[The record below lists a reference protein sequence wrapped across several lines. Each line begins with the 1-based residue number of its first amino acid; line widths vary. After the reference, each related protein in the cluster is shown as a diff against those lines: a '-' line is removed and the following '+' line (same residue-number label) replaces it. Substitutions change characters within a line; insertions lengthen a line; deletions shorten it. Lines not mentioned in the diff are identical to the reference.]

1 MINKKTLTHFFGTMF
16 IESKN
21 TKYEVLSMSL
31 SNSITKLLNFKENN
45 LIFDEN
51 FFESRTIKNKKCS
64 VIKGY
69 LFNNYEYCP
78 KCGCINENTIIKKGI
93 DKCLIKINKISEMT
107 SYLELNKQIY
117 KCKNCNKKFTAKS
130 NVISFGCRISNN
142 VRLAILNCA
151 KEFMSKSLIAR
162 LYNVSDN
169 TVQKIFD
176 SVFYNDTVYKTFLP
190 KAICI
195 DEFTFKKKTYA
206 FNICNAR
213 NGKTIDLVLD
223 RTTNNLDK
231 YFSHCTEKA
240 RKRVKFVV
248 MDMYSPYIDL
258 IKKWF
263 PNAKIIIDLFHIV
276 QLLTKSLNK
285 TRINVMNQNKDDS
298 TKFKRYWRLILKSR
312 FDLDTSCWK
321 KFRCFKNL
329 MTEVDVVDYLLS
341 KDKFFENSYDLYQDI
356 LYHLQHRDYK
366 GFSQVIN
373 QKYKDISQQLRTT
386 LNTLKKYSKYIKN
399 TLEYSYSNGVME
411 RNNNTCKLIKRISF
425 GFRNFRNMKSRI
437 IIITNIFRKEKREY
451 HTKYS
456 IPKYA

>member
-1 MINKKTLTHFFGTMF
+1 MSIN
-16 IESKN
+16 
-21 TKYEVLSMSL
+21 
-31 SNSITKLLNFKENN
+31 NSILKLLNMKDKN
-45 LIFDEN
+45 LNFNEN
-51 FFESRTIKNKKCS
+51 FVVEREIKNKRCL
-64 VIKGY
+64 VILGY
-69 LFNNYEYCP
+69 LKNDFEYCP
-78 KCGCINENTIIKKGI
+78 CCGCINENTIIKKGTRNS
-93 DKCLIKINKISEMT
+93 LIKINKHAELT
-107 SYLELNKQIY
+107 TYLDLTKQRY
-117 KCKNCNKKFTAKS
+117 KCKNCNKKFYATTLE
-130 NVISFGCRISNN
+130 VDYRCHISNQ
-142 VRLAILNCA
+142 VKLAILNCA
-151 KEFMSKSLIAR
+151 KEMMCKSLIAR

-169 TVQKIFD
+169 TVQSIFD
-176 SVFYNDTVYKTFLP
+176 TVFYNDTVYKDFLP

-206 FNICNAR
+206 FNICNAK

-231 YFSHCTEKA
+231 YFSHYTEKA

-285 TRINVMNQNKDDS
+285 TRINVMNENKDDRN
-298 TKFKRYWRLILKSR
+298 KFKRYWRFILKSR
-312 FDLDTSCWK
+312 FDLDSSTWN

-329 MTEVDVVDYLLS
+329 MTEIDVVNYLLS

-356 LYHLQHRDYK
+356 LYHLQHRNYE
-366 GFSQVIN
+366 GFNKVVN
-373 QKYKDISQQLRTT
+373 KEYKDISKQIQIT

-425 GFRNFRNMKSRI
+425 GFKNFRNMKSRI
-437 IIITNIFRKEKREY
+437 MIITNIFRKDGSSKLRGPKEKF
-451 HTKYS
+451 S
-456 IPKYA
+456 SN

>member
-1 MINKKTLTHFFGTMF
+1 MSIN
-16 IESKN
+16 
-21 TKYEVLSMSL
+21 
-31 SNSITKLLNFKENN
+31 NSILKLLNMKDKN
-45 LIFDEN
+45 LNFNEN
-51 FFESRTIKNKKCS
+51 FVVEREIKNKRCL
-64 VIKGY
+64 VILGY
-69 LFNNYEYCP
+69 LKNDFEYCP
-78 KCGCINENTIIKKGI
+78 CCGCINENTIIKKGTRNS
-93 DKCLIKINKISEMT
+93 LIKINKHAELT
-107 SYLELNKQIY
+107 TYLDLTKQRY
-117 KCKNCNKKFTAKS
+117 KCKNCNKKFYATTLE
-130 NVISFGCRISNN
+130 VDYRCHISNQ
-142 VRLAILNCA
+142 VKLAILNCA
-151 KEFMSKSLIAR
+151 KEMMCKSLIAR

-169 TVQKIFD
+169 TVQSIFD
-176 SVFYNDTVYKTFLP
+176 TVFYNDTVYKDFLP

-206 FNICNAR
+206 FNICNAK

-231 YFSHCTEKA
+231 YFSHYTEKA

-285 TRINVMNQNKDDS
+285 TRINVMNENKDDRN
-298 TKFKRYWRLILKSR
+298 KFKRYWRFILKSR
-312 FDLDTSCWK
+312 FDLDTSTWN

-329 MTEVDVVDYLLS
+329 ITETDVVDYLLS

-356 LYHLQHRDYK
+356 LYHLQHRNYE
-366 GFSQVIN
+366 GFNKVVN
-373 QKYKDISQQLRTT
+373 KEYKDISKQIQTT

-425 GFRNFRNMKSRI
+425 GFKNFRNMKSRI
-437 IIITNIFRKEKREY
+437 MIITNIFRKDKREY

-456 IPKYA
+456 TPKYA

>member
-1 MINKKTLTHFFGTMF
+1 MSIN
-16 IESKN
+16 
-21 TKYEVLSMSL
+21 
-31 SNSITKLLNFKENN
+31 NSILKLLNMKDKN
-45 LIFDEN
+45 LNFNEN
-51 FFESRTIKNKKCS
+51 FVVEREIKNKRCL
-64 VIKGY
+64 VILGY
-69 LFNNYEYCP
+69 LKNDFEYCP
-78 KCGCINENTIIKKGI
+78 CCGCINEDTIIKKGTRNS
-93 DKCLIKINKISEMT
+93 LIKINKHAELT
-107 SYLELNKQIY
+107 TYLDLTKQRY
-117 KCKNCNKKFTAKS
+117 KCKNCNKKFYATTPEV
-130 NVISFGCRISNN
+130 NYRCHISKQ
-142 VRLAILNCA
+142 VKLAILNCA
-151 KEFMSKSLIAR
+151 KEMMCKSLIAR

-169 TVQKIFD
+169 TVQSIFD
-176 SVFYNDTVYKTFLP
+176 TVFYNDTVYKDFLP

-206 FNICNAR
+206 FNICNAK

-231 YFSHCTEKA
+231 YFSHYTEKA

-285 TRINVMNQNKDDS
+285 TRINVMNENKDDRN
-298 TKFKRYWRLILKSR
+298 KFKRYWRFILKSR
-312 FDLDTSCWK
+312 FDLDSSTWN

-329 MTEVDVVDYLLS
+329 MTEIDVVNYLLS

-356 LYHLQHRDYK
+356 LYHLQHRNYE
-366 GFSQVIN
+366 GFNKVVN
-373 QKYKDISQQLRTT
+373 KEYKDISKQIQIT

-425 GFRNFRNMKSRI
+425 GFKNFRNMKSRI
-437 IIITNIFRKEKREY
+437 MIITNIFRKDKREY

-456 IPKYA
+456 TPKYA

>member
-1 MINKKTLTHFFGTMF
+1 
-16 IESKN
+16 
-21 TKYEVLSMSL
+21 MSL
-31 SNSITKLLNFKENN
+31 SNSITKLLNFKEDN

-51 FFESRTIKNKKCS
+51 FFESRTIKNKKCFI
-64 VIKGY
+64 IKGY
-69 LFNNYEYCP
+69 LFNNYEFCP

-117 KCKNCNKKFTAKS
+117 KCKHCNKKFTAQS
-130 NVISFGCRISNN
+130 NIINFGCRISNN
-142 VRLAILNCA
+142 VKLAILNCA
-151 KEFMSKSLIAR
+151 KEMMSKSLIAK

-169 TVQKIFD
+169 TVQDVFD
-176 SVFYNDTVYKTFLP
+176 SVFYNDNVYKTFLP

-231 YFSHCTEKA
+231 YFSHYTEKA

-285 TRINVMNQNKDDS
+285 TRINAMNQNKDDS

-329 MTEVDVVDYLLS
+329 MTEIDIVDYLLS

-356 LYHLQHRDYK
+356 LYHLQHRDYE

-373 QKYKDISQQLRTT
+373 PKYKVISKQLQTT
-386 LNTLKKYSKYIKN
+386 LNTLRKYSKYIKN

-437 IIITNIFRKEKREY
+437 MIITNIFRKEKREY

>member
-1 MINKKTLTHFFGTMF
+1 MSIN
-16 IESKN
+16 
-21 TKYEVLSMSL
+21 
-31 SNSITKLLNFKENN
+31 NSILKLLNMKDKN
-45 LIFDEN
+45 LNFNEN
-51 FFESRTIKNKKCS
+51 FVVEREIKNKRCL
-64 VIKGY
+64 VILGY
-69 LFNNYEYCP
+69 LKNDFEYCP
-78 KCGCINENTIIKKGI
+78 CCGCINEDTIIKKGTRNS
-93 DKCLIKINKISEMT
+93 LIKINKHAELT
-107 SYLELNKQIY
+107 TYLDLTKQRY
-117 KCKNCNKKFTAKS
+117 KCKNCNKKFYATTLE
-130 NVISFGCRISNN
+130 VDYRCHISNQ
-142 VRLAILNCA
+142 VKLAILNCA
-151 KEFMSKSLIAR
+151 KEMMCKSLIAR

-169 TVQKIFD
+169 TVQSIFD
-176 SVFYNDTVYKTFLP
+176 TVYYNDTVYKDFLP

-206 FNICNAR
+206 FNICNAK

-231 YFSHCTEKA
+231 YFSHYTEKA

-285 TRINVMNQNKDDS
+285 TRINVMNENKDDRN
-298 TKFKRYWRLILKSR
+298 KFKRYWRFILKSR
-312 FDLDTSCWK
+312 FDLDSSTWN

-329 MTEVDVVDYLLS
+329 MTEIDVVNYLLS

-356 LYHLQHRDYK
+356 LYHLQHRNYE
-366 GFSQVIN
+366 GFNKVIN
-373 QKYKDISQQLRTT
+373 KEYKNISKQMQTT
-386 LNTLKKYSKYIKN
+386 LSTLKKYSKYIRN

-437 IIITNIFRKEKREY
+437 MIITNIFRKDKREY

-456 IPKYA
+456 TPKYA

>member
-1 MINKKTLTHFFGTMF
+1 MSIN
-16 IESKN
+16 
-21 TKYEVLSMSL
+21 
-31 SNSITKLLNFKENN
+31 NSILKLLNMKDKN
-45 LIFDEN
+45 LNFNEN
-51 FFESRTIKNKKCS
+51 FVVEREIKNKRCL
-64 VIKGY
+64 VILGY
-69 LFNNYEYCP
+69 LKNDFEYCP
-78 KCGCINENTIIKKGI
+78 CCGCINENTIIKKGTRNS
-93 DKCLIKINKISEMT
+93 LIKINKHAELT
-107 SYLELNKQIY
+107 TYLDLTKQRY
-117 KCKNCNKKFTAKS
+117 KCKNCNKKFYATTLE
-130 NVISFGCRISNN
+130 VDYRCHISNQ
-142 VRLAILNCA
+142 VKLAILNCA
-151 KEFMSKSLIAR
+151 KEMMCKSLIAR

-169 TVQKIFD
+169 TVQSIFD
-176 SVFYNDTVYKTFLP
+176 TVFYNDTVYKDFLP

-206 FNICNAR
+206 FNICNAK

-231 YFSHCTEKA
+231 YFSHYTEKA

-285 TRINVMNQNKDDS
+285 TRINVMNENKDDRN
-298 TKFKRYWRLILKSR
+298 KFKRYWRFILKSR
-312 FDLDTSCWK
+312 FDLDTSTWN

-329 MTEVDVVDYLLS
+329 MTETDVVDYFLS
-341 KDKFFENSYDLYQDI
+341 KDKFFENSYDVYQDI
-356 LYHLQHRDYK
+356 LYHLQHRNYE
-366 GFSQVIN
+366 GFNKVVN
-373 QKYKDISQQLRTT
+373 KEYKDISKQIQIT

-437 IIITNIFRKEKREY
+437 MIITNIFRKEKRKY

-456 IPKYA
+456 TPKYA

>member
-1 MINKKTLTHFFGTMF
+1 MSIN
-16 IESKN
+16 
-21 TKYEVLSMSL
+21 
-31 SNSITKLLNFKENN
+31 NSILKLLNMEDKNINFN
-45 LIFDEN
+45 EN
-51 FFESRTIKNKKCS
+51 FVEERKIKNKRCL
-64 VIKGY
+64 VILGY
-69 LFNNYEYCP
+69 LKNDFEYCP
-78 KCGCINENTIIKKGI
+78 CCGCINENTIIKKGTRNF
-93 DKCLIKINKISEMT
+93 LIKINKHAELT
-107 SYLELNKQIY
+107 TYLDLTKQRY
-117 KCKNCNKKFTAKS
+117 KCKNCNKKFYATTPE
-130 NVISFGCRISNN
+130 VDYRCHISKQ
-142 VRLAILNCA
+142 VKLAILNCA
-151 KEFMSKSLIAR
+151 KEMMCKSLIAR

-169 TVQKIFD
+169 TVQSIFD
-176 SVFYNDTVYKTFLP
+176 TVFYNDTVYKDFLP

-206 FNICNAR
+206 FNICNAK

-231 YFSHCTEKA
+231 YFSHYTEKA

-276 QLLTKSLNK
+276 QLLSKSLNK
-285 TRINVMNQNKDDS
+285 TRINVMNENKDDRN
-298 TKFKRYWRLILKSR
+298 KFKRYWRFILKSR
-312 FDLDTSCWK
+312 FDLDTSTWN

-329 MTEVDVVDYLLS
+329 MTETDVVDYLLS
-341 KDKFFENSYDLYQDI
+341 KDKFFENSYDVYQDI
-356 LYHLQHRDYK
+356 LYHLQHRNYE
-366 GFSQVIN
+366 GFNKVIN
-373 QKYKDISQQLRTT
+373 KEYKNISKQMQTT
-386 LNTLKKYSKYIKN
+386 LSTLKKYSKYIRN

-437 IIITNIFRKEKREY
+437 MIITNIFRKDKREY

-456 IPKYA
+456 TPKYA

>member
-1 MINKKTLTHFFGTMF
+1 MSIN
-16 IESKN
+16 
-21 TKYEVLSMSL
+21 
-31 SNSITKLLNFKENN
+31 NSILKLLNMKDKN
-45 LIFDEN
+45 LNFNEN
-51 FFESRTIKNKKCS
+51 FVVEREIKNKRCL
-64 VIKGY
+64 VILGY
-69 LFNNYEYCP
+69 LKNDFEYCP
-78 KCGCINENTIIKKGI
+78 CCGCINENTIIKKGTRNS
-93 DKCLIKINKISEMT
+93 LIKINKHAELT
-107 SYLELNKQIY
+107 TYLDLTKQRY
-117 KCKNCNKKFTAKS
+117 KCKNCNKKFYATTLE
-130 NVISFGCRISNN
+130 VDYRCHISNQ
-142 VRLAILNCA
+142 VKLAILNCA
-151 KEFMSKSLIAR
+151 KEMMCKSLIAR

-169 TVQKIFD
+169 TVQSIFD
-176 SVFYNDTVYKTFLP
+176 TVFYNDTVYKDFLP

-206 FNICNAR
+206 FNICNAK

-231 YFSHCTEKA
+231 YFSHYTEKA

-263 PNAKIIIDLFHIV
+263 PNAKTIIDLFHIV

-285 TRINVMNQNKDDS
+285 TRINVMNENKDDRN
-298 TKFKRYWRLILKSR
+298 KFKRYWRFILKSR
-312 FDLDTSCWK
+312 FDLDTSTWN

-329 MTEVDVVDYLLS
+329 MTETDVVDYFLS
-341 KDKFFENSYDLYQDI
+341 KDKFFENSYDVYQDI
-356 LYHLQHRDYK
+356 LYHLQHRNYE
-366 GFSQVIN
+366 GFNKVIN
-373 QKYKDISQQLRTT
+373 KEYKNISKQMQTT
-386 LNTLKKYSKYIKN
+386 LSTLKKYSKYIRN

-437 IIITNIFRKEKREY
+437 MIITNIFRKEKRKY

-456 IPKYA
+456 TPKYA

>member
-1 MINKKTLTHFFGTMF
+1 MSIN
-16 IESKN
+16 
-21 TKYEVLSMSL
+21 
-31 SNSITKLLNFKENN
+31 NSILKLLNMKDKN
-45 LIFDEN
+45 LNFNEN
-51 FFESRTIKNKKCS
+51 FVVEREIKNKRCL
-64 VIKGY
+64 VILGY
-69 LFNNYEYCP
+69 LKNDFEYCP
-78 KCGCINENTIIKKGI
+78 CCGCINEDTIIKKGTRNS
-93 DKCLIKINKISEMT
+93 LIKINKHAELT
-107 SYLELNKQIY
+107 TYLDLTKQRY
-117 KCKNCNKKFTAKS
+117 KCKNCNKKFYATTLE
-130 NVISFGCRISNN
+130 VDYRCHISNQ
-142 VRLAILNCA
+142 VKLAILNCA
-151 KEFMSKSLIAR
+151 KEMMCKSLIAR

-169 TVQKIFD
+169 TVQSIFD
-176 SVFYNDTVYKTFLP
+176 TVFYNDTVYKDFLP

-206 FNICNAR
+206 FNICNAK

-231 YFSHCTEKA
+231 YFSHYTEKA

-285 TRINVMNQNKDDS
+285 TRINVMNENKDDRN
-298 TKFKRYWRLILKSR
+298 KFKRYWRFILKSR
-312 FDLDTSCWK
+312 FDLDSSTWN

-329 MTEVDVVDYLLS
+329 MTEIDVVNYLLS

-356 LYHLQHRDYK
+356 LYHLQHRNYE
-366 GFSQVIN
+366 GFNKVVN
-373 QKYKDISQQLRTT
+373 KEYKDISKQIQIT

-425 GFRNFRNMKSRI
+425 GFKNFRNMKSRI
-437 IIITNIFRKEKREY
+437 MIITNIFRKDKREY

-456 IPKYA
+456 TPKYA

>member
-1 MINKKTLTHFFGTMF
+1 
-16 IESKN
+16 
-21 TKYEVLSMSL
+21 MSL

-130 NVISFGCRISNN
+130 NIISFGCRISNN

-298 TKFKRYWRLILKSR
+298 TKFKRYWRLVLKSR

-373 QKYKDISQQLRTT
+373 QKYKDISKQLQTT

-437 IIITNIFRKEKREY
+437 MIITNIFRKEKREY

>member
-1 MINKKTLTHFFGTMF
+1 MSIN
-16 IESKN
+16 
-21 TKYEVLSMSL
+21 
-31 SNSITKLLNFKENN
+31 NSILKLLNMKDKNINFN
-45 LIFDEN
+45 EN
-51 FFESRTIKNKKCS
+51 FVEERKIKNKRCL
-64 VIKGY
+64 VILGY
-69 LFNNYEYCP
+69 LKNDFEYCP
-78 KCGCINENTIIKKGI
+78 CCGCINENTIIKKGTRNS
-93 DKCLIKINKISEMT
+93 LIKINKHAELT
-107 SYLELNKQIY
+107 TYLDLTKQRY
-117 KCKNCNKKFTAKS
+117 KCKNCNKKFYATTPE
-130 NVISFGCRISNN
+130 VDYRCHISKQ
-142 VRLAILNCA
+142 VKLAILNCA
-151 KEFMSKSLIAR
+151 KEMMCKSLIAR

-169 TVQKIFD
+169 TVQNIFD
-176 SVFYNDTVYKTFLP
+176 TVFYNDTVYKDFLP

-206 FNICNAR
+206 FNICNAK

-231 YFSHCTEKA
+231 YFSHYTEKA

-248 MDMYSPYIDL
+248 MDMYSPYVDL

-285 TRINVMNQNKDDS
+285 TRINVMNENKDDRN
-298 TKFKRYWRLILKSR
+298 KFKRYWRFILKSR
-312 FDLDTSCWK
+312 FDLDTSTWN

-329 MTEVDVVDYLLS
+329 MTETDVVDYLLS
-341 KDKFFENSYDLYQDI
+341 KDKFFENSYDVYQDI
-356 LYHLQHRDYK
+356 LYHLQHRNYE
-366 GFSQVIN
+366 GFNKVIN
-373 QKYKDISQQLRTT
+373 KEYKNISKQMQTT
-386 LNTLKKYSKYIKN
+386 LSTLKKYSKYIRN

-437 IIITNIFRKEKREY
+437 MIITNIFRKDKREY

-456 IPKYA
+456 TPKYA

>member
-1 MINKKTLTHFFGTMF
+1 MSIN
-16 IESKN
+16 
-21 TKYEVLSMSL
+21 
-31 SNSITKLLNFKENN
+31 NSILKLLNMEDKNINFN
-45 LIFDEN
+45 EN
-51 FFESRTIKNKKCS
+51 FVEERKIKNKRCL
-64 VIKGY
+64 VILGY
-69 LFNNYEYCP
+69 LKNDFEYCP
-78 KCGCINENTIIKKGI
+78 CCGCINEDTIIKKGTRNS
-93 DKCLIKINKISEMT
+93 LIKINKHAELT
-107 SYLELNKQIY
+107 TYLDLTKQRY
-117 KCKNCNKKFTAKS
+117 KCKNCNKKFYATTLE
-130 NVISFGCRISNN
+130 VDYRCHISNQ
-142 VRLAILNCA
+142 VKLAILNCA
-151 KEFMSKSLIAR
+151 KEMMCKSLIAR

-169 TVQKIFD
+169 TVQSIFD
-176 SVFYNDTVYKTFLP
+176 TVFYNDTVYKDFLP

-206 FNICNAR
+206 FNICNAK

-231 YFSHCTEKA
+231 YFSHYTEKA

-263 PNAKIIIDLFHIV
+263 PNAKTIIDLFHIV

-285 TRINVMNQNKDDS
+285 TRIIVMNENKDDRN
-298 TKFKRYWRLILKSR
+298 KFKRYWRFILKSR
-312 FDLDTSCWK
+312 FDLDSSTWN

-329 MTEVDVVDYLLS
+329 MTEIDVVNYLLS

-356 LYHLQHRDYK
+356 LYHLQHRNYE
-366 GFSQVIN
+366 GFNKVIN
-373 QKYKDISQQLRTT
+373 KEYKNISKQMQTT
-386 LNTLKKYSKYIKN
+386 LSTLKKYSKYIRN

-437 IIITNIFRKEKREY
+437 MIITNIFRKDKREY

-456 IPKYA
+456 TPKYA

>member
-1 MINKKTLTHFFGTMF
+1 MSIN
-16 IESKN
+16 
-21 TKYEVLSMSL
+21 
-31 SNSITKLLNFKENN
+31 NSILKLLNMKDKN
-45 LIFDEN
+45 LNFNEN
-51 FFESRTIKNKKCS
+51 FVVEREIKNKRCL
-64 VIKGY
+64 VILGY
-69 LFNNYEYCP
+69 LKNDFEYCP
-78 KCGCINENTIIKKGI
+78 CCGCINENTIIKKGTRNS
-93 DKCLIKINKISEMT
+93 LIKINKHAELT
-107 SYLELNKQIY
+107 TYLDLTKQRY
-117 KCKNCNKKFTAKS
+117 KCKNCNKKFYDTTPE
-130 NVISFGCRISNN
+130 VDYRCHISKQ
-142 VRLAILNCA
+142 VKLAILNCA
-151 KEFMSKSLIAR
+151 KEMMCKSLIAR

-169 TVQKIFD
+169 TVQSIFD
-176 SVFYNDTVYKTFLP
+176 TVFYNDTVYKDFLP

-206 FNICNAR
+206 FNICNAK

-231 YFSHCTEKA
+231 YFSHYTEKA

-285 TRINVMNQNKDDS
+285 TRINVMNENKDDRN
-298 TKFKRYWRLILKSR
+298 KFKRYWRFILKSR
-312 FDLDTSCWK
+312 FDLDSSTWN

-329 MTEVDVVDYLLS
+329 MTEIDVVNYLLS

-356 LYHLQHRDYK
+356 LYHLQHRNYE
-366 GFSQVIN
+366 GFNKVVN
-373 QKYKDISQQLRTT
+373 KEYKDISKQIQIT

-425 GFRNFRNMKSRI
+425 GFKNFRNMKSRI
-437 IIITNIFRKEKREY
+437 MIITNIFRKDKREY

-456 IPKYA
+456 TPKYA

>member
-1 MINKKTLTHFFGTMF
+1 MSIN
-16 IESKN
+16 
-21 TKYEVLSMSL
+21 
-31 SNSITKLLNFKENN
+31 NSILKLLNMKDKN
-45 LIFDEN
+45 LNFNEN
-51 FFESRTIKNKKCS
+51 FVVEREIKNKRCL
-64 VIKGY
+64 VILGY
-69 LFNNYEYCP
+69 LKNDFEYCP
-78 KCGCINENTIIKKGI
+78 CCGCINENTIIKKGTRNS
-93 DKCLIKINKISEMT
+93 LIKINKHAELT
-107 SYLELNKQIY
+107 TYLDLTKQRY
-117 KCKNCNKKFTAKS
+117 KCKNCNKKFYATTLE
-130 NVISFGCRISNN
+130 VDYRCHISNQ
-142 VRLAILNCA
+142 VKLAILNCA
-151 KEFMSKSLIAR
+151 KEMMCKSLIAR

-169 TVQKIFD
+169 TVQSIFD
-176 SVFYNDTVYKTFLP
+176 TVFYNDTVYKDFLP

-206 FNICNAR
+206 FNICNAK

-231 YFSHCTEKA
+231 YFSHYTEKA

-285 TRINVMNQNKDDS
+285 TRINVMNENKDDRN
-298 TKFKRYWRLILKSR
+298 KFKRYCRFILKSR
-312 FDLDTSCWK
+312 FDLDSSTWN

-329 MTEVDVVDYLLS
+329 MTEIDVVNYLLS

-356 LYHLQHRDYK
+356 LYHLQHRNYE
-366 GFSQVIN
+366 GFNKVVN
-373 QKYKDISQQLRTT
+373 KEYKDISKQIQIT

-425 GFRNFRNMKSRI
+425 GFKNFRNMKSRI
-437 IIITNIFRKEKREY
+437 MIITNIFRKDKREY

-456 IPKYA
+456 TPKYA

>member
-1 MINKKTLTHFFGTMF
+1 MSIN
-16 IESKN
+16 
-21 TKYEVLSMSL
+21 
-31 SNSITKLLNFKENN
+31 NSILKLLNMKDKN
-45 LIFDEN
+45 LNFNEN
-51 FFESRTIKNKKCS
+51 FVVEREIKNKRCL
-64 VIKGY
+64 VILGY
-69 LFNNYEYCP
+69 LKNDFEYCP
-78 KCGCINENTIIKKGI
+78 CCGCINENTIIKKGTRNS
-93 DKCLIKINKISEMT
+93 LIKINKHAELT
-107 SYLELNKQIY
+107 TYLDLTKQRY
-117 KCKNCNKKFTAKS
+117 KCKNCNKKFYATTLE
-130 NVISFGCRISNN
+130 VDYRCHISNQ
-142 VRLAILNCA
+142 VKLAILNCA
-151 KEFMSKSLIAR
+151 KEMMCKSLIAR

-169 TVQKIFD
+169 TVQSIFD
-176 SVFYNDTVYKTFLP
+176 TVFYNDTVYKDFLP

-206 FNICNAR
+206 FNICNAK

-231 YFSHCTEKA
+231 YFSHYTEKA

-285 TRINVMNQNKDDS
+285 TRINVMNENKDDRN
-298 TKFKRYWRLILKSR
+298 KFKRYWRFILKSR
-312 FDLDTSCWK
+312 FDLDSSTWN

-329 MTEVDVVDYLLS
+329 MTEIDVVNYLLS

-356 LYHLQHRDYK
+356 LYHLQHRNYE
-366 GFSQVIN
+366 GFNKVVN
-373 QKYKDISQQLRTT
+373 KEYKDISKQIQTT

-425 GFRNFRNMKSRI
+425 GFKNFRNMKSRI
-437 IIITNIFRKEKREY
+437 MIITNIFRKDKREY

-456 IPKYA
+456 TPKYA

>member
-1 MINKKTLTHFFGTMF
+1 
-16 IESKN
+16 
-21 TKYEVLSMSL
+21 MSL
-31 SNSITKLLNFKENN
+31 SNSITKLLNFKEDN

-51 FFESRTIKNKKCS
+51 FFEIRTIKNKKCF

-69 LFNNYEYCP
+69 LFNNYEFCP

-117 KCKNCNKKFTAKS
+117 KCKNCNKKFTAQS
-130 NVISFGCRISNN
+130 NIINFGCRISNN

-151 KEFMSKSLIAR
+151 KEMMSKSLIAK

-169 TVQKIFD
+169 TVQKVFD

-195 DEFTFKKKTYA
+195 DEFTFKKRTYA

-231 YFSHCTEKA
+231 YFSHYTEKA

-248 MDMYSPYIDL
+248 MDMYSPYINL

-285 TRINVMNQNKDDS
+285 TRINVMRQNKEDS

-312 FDLDTSCWK
+312 FDLDTSSWK
-321 KFRCFKNL
+321 KFRCFKSL

-356 LYHLQHRDYK
+356 LYHLQHRDYE

-373 QKYKDISQQLRTT
+373 QKYKDISKELQTT

-425 GFRNFRNMKSRI
+425 GFRNFINMKSRI
-437 IIITNIFRKEKREY
+437 MIITNIFRKEKREY

>member
-1 MINKKTLTHFFGTMF
+1 MSIN
-16 IESKN
+16 
-21 TKYEVLSMSL
+21 
-31 SNSITKLLNFKENN
+31 NSILKLLNMKDKN
-45 LIFDEN
+45 LNFNEN
-51 FFESRTIKNKKCS
+51 FVVEREIKNKRCL
-64 VIKGY
+64 VILGY
-69 LFNNYEYCP
+69 LKNDFEYCP
-78 KCGCINENTIIKKGI
+78 CCGCINENTIIKKGTRNS
-93 DKCLIKINKISEMT
+93 LIKINKHAELT
-107 SYLELNKQIY
+107 TYLDLTKQRY
-117 KCKNCNKKFTAKS
+117 KCKNCNKKFYATTLE
-130 NVISFGCRISNN
+130 VDYRCHISNQ
-142 VRLAILNCA
+142 VKLAILNCA
-151 KEFMSKSLIAR
+151 KEMMCKSLIAR
-162 LYNVSDN
+162 FYNVSDN
-169 TVQKIFD
+169 TVQSIFD
-176 SVFYNDTVYKTFLP
+176 TVFYNDTVYKDFLP

-206 FNICNAR
+206 FNICNAK

-231 YFSHCTEKA
+231 YFSHYTEKA

-285 TRINVMNQNKDDS
+285 TRINVMNENKDDRN
-298 TKFKRYWRLILKSR
+298 KFKRYWRFILKSR
-312 FDLDTSCWK
+312 FDLDSSTWN

-329 MTEVDVVDYLLS
+329 MTETDVVDYLLS
-341 KDKFFENSYDLYQDI
+341 KDKFFENSYDVYQDI
-356 LYHLQHRDYK
+356 LYHLQHRNYE
-366 GFSQVIN
+366 GFNKVVN
-373 QKYKDISQQLRTT
+373 KEYKDISKQIQIT

-425 GFRNFRNMKSRI
+425 GFKNFRNMKSRI
-437 IIITNIFRKEKREY
+437 MIITNIFRKDKREY

-456 IPKYA
+456 TPKYA

>member
-1 MINKKTLTHFFGTMF
+1 MSIN
-16 IESKN
+16 
-21 TKYEVLSMSL
+21 
-31 SNSITKLLNFKENN
+31 NSILKLLNMKDKN
-45 LIFDEN
+45 LNFNEN
-51 FFESRTIKNKKCS
+51 FVVEREIKNKRCL
-64 VIKGY
+64 VILGY
-69 LFNNYEYCP
+69 LKNDFEYCP
-78 KCGCINENTIIKKGI
+78 CCGCINENTIIKKGTRNS
-93 DKCLIKINKISEMT
+93 LIKINKHAELT
-107 SYLELNKQIY
+107 TYLDLTKQRY
-117 KCKNCNKKFTAKS
+117 KCKNCNKKFYATTLE
-130 NVISFGCRISNN
+130 VDYRCHISNQ
-142 VRLAILNCA
+142 VKLAILNCA
-151 KEFMSKSLIAR
+151 KEMMCKSLIAR

-169 TVQKIFD
+169 TVQSIFD
-176 SVFYNDTVYKTFLP
+176 TVFYNDTVYKDFLP

-206 FNICNAR
+206 FNICNAK

-231 YFSHCTEKA
+231 YFSHYTEKA

-285 TRINVMNQNKDDS
+285 TRINVMNENKDDRN
-298 TKFKRYWRLILKSR
+298 KFKRYWRFILKSR
-312 FDLDTSCWK
+312 FDLDSSTWN

-329 MTEVDVVDYLLS
+329 MTEIDVVNYLLS

-356 LYHLQHRDYK
+356 LYHLQHRNYE
-366 GFSQVIN
+366 GFNKVVN
-373 QKYKDISQQLRTT
+373 KEYKDISKQIQIT

-425 GFRNFRNMKSRI
+425 GFKNFRNMKSRI
-437 IIITNIFRKEKREY
+437 MIITNIFRKDKRDY

-456 IPKYA
+456 TPKYA

>member
-1 MINKKTLTHFFGTMF
+1 MSIN
-16 IESKN
+16 
-21 TKYEVLSMSL
+21 
-31 SNSITKLLNFKENN
+31 NSILKLLNMKDKN
-45 LIFDEN
+45 LNFNEN
-51 FFESRTIKNKKCS
+51 FVVEREIKNKRCL
-64 VIKGY
+64 VILGY
-69 LFNNYEYCP
+69 LKNDFEYCP
-78 KCGCINENTIIKKGI
+78 CCGCINENTIIKKGTRNS
-93 DKCLIKINKISEMT
+93 LIKINKHAELT
-107 SYLELNKQIY
+107 TYLDLTKQRY
-117 KCKNCNKKFTAKS
+117 KCKNCNKKFYATTLE
-130 NVISFGCRISNN
+130 VDYRCHISNQ
-142 VRLAILNCA
+142 VKLAILNCA
-151 KEFMSKSLIAR
+151 KEMMCKSLIAR

-169 TVQKIFD
+169 TVQSIFD
-176 SVFYNDTVYKTFLP
+176 TVYYNDTVYKDFLP

-206 FNICNAR
+206 FNICNAK

-231 YFSHCTEKA
+231 YFSHYTEKA

-285 TRINVMNQNKDDS
+285 TRINVMNENKDDRN
-298 TKFKRYWRLILKSR
+298 KFKRYWRFILKSR
-312 FDLDTSCWK
+312 FDLDTSTWN

-329 MTEVDVVDYLLS
+329 MTEIDVVNYLLS

-356 LYHLQHRDYK
+356 LYHLQHRNYE
-366 GFSQVIN
+366 GFNKVIN
-373 QKYKDISQQLRTT
+373 KEYKNISKQMQTT
-386 LNTLKKYSKYIKN
+386 LSTLKKYSKYIRN

-437 IIITNIFRKEKREY
+437 MIITNIFRKDKREY

-456 IPKYA
+456 TPKYA